1 MAAIFVS
8 YRRTDSKHPT
18 SRVHDRLRA
27 EFGKDNV
34 FKDVDNI
41 PIGSDFRTVLRDVLT
56 RCRVTLVM
64 IGPGWV
70 TAAEPDGTRRL
81 TNPADF
87 VRLELEATL
96 ARDIAVVPVLL
107 DGAAMPRPADLP
119 DSLQPICYRHAVTI
133 GDDPHF
139 DDDVA
144 RLIRG
149 LKKILEAPPPPKLP
163 TPPPPAPKAT
173 LPPPPPPPQPT
184 KPVRLARQNHPTQSD
199 YRDALRNPTAAFLDP
214 DLRGATA
221 ERNPMGVPRARSGA
235 FASVYKMTGPKGA
248 VALKLF
254 NFPNED
260 RAVRYR
266 TVADHIRS
274 LGTKKPP
281 SLVGFEYHAEGIR
294 VGDAWYPTLTMEWV
308 KGVSL
313 GEWVYQAIERKTPDT
328 AAVSG
333 MADSWVRLVRELQAA
348 RIAHGDLQHDN
359 VIVTADNKLVL
370 VDYDT
375 VCVPALAGSDPLEF
389 GKPAYQHP
397 GRPNEKLGLDLDH
410 FSAWVILIAL
420 RAVAADPQLYVRFI
434 QKAENE
440 NLLFVPQDMHDPA
453 KSELWPE
460 LLRSKDADV
469 RTWAKA
475 LRESLDKPFGQIPP
489 FDVRV

>member
-18 SRVHDRLRA
+18 GRVHDRLRA
-27 EFGKDNV
+27 EFGKENV

-41 PIGSDFRTVLRDVLT
+41 PIGSDFRTVLRDVLGK
-56 RCRVTLVM
+56 CRAVLVM

-70 TAAEPDGTRRL
+70 TAAEPDGSRRL
-81 TNPADF
+81 MNPADF

-96 ARDIAVVPVLL
+96 ARNIPVVPVLL
-107 DGAAMPRPADLP
+107 DGASMPRPADLP

-149 LKKILEAPPPPKLP
+149 LKKLLEAPPPPKP
-163 TPPPPAPKAT
+163 SAPPVAPKVT
-173 LPPPPPPPQPT
+173 QPPPPPPAKA
-184 KPVRLARQNHPTQSD
+184 KPLARQNYPTQSD
-199 YRDALRNPTAAFLDP
+199 FKDALQNPDKVFRDP
-214 DLRGATA
+214 SLRSATS
-221 ERNPMGVPRARSGA
+221 ELSPMGIPKARSGA
-235 FASVYKMTGPKGA
+235 FASVFKMTSGGNTF
-248 VALKLF
+248 ALKLF

-260 RAVRYR
+260 RAIRYHV
-266 TVADHIRS
+266 VADHLKS
-274 LGTKKPP
+274 LGTNKPA
-281 SLVGFEYHAEGIR
+281 SLVGFQYDVEGIR
-294 VGDAWYPTLTMEWV
+294 VGAGWYPTLTMDWV
-308 KGVSL
+308 KGKSL
-313 GEWVYQAIERKTPDT
+313 GEWVREQMGTVFAGKL
-328 AAVSG
+328 AVRT
-333 MADSWVRLVRELQAA
+333 MADTWVRMVQELRVA

-359 VIVTADNKLVL
+359 VMVTAGDKLVL

-375 VCVPALAGSDPLEF
+375 MCVPALVGGEQLEF

-397 GRPNEKLGLDLDH
+397 ARPNEKLSLALDH

-420 RAVAADPQLYVRFI
+420 RAIAADFQLYARFVTGSD
-434 QKAENE
+434 NE
-440 NLLFVPQDMHDPA
+440 SLLFTPQDMHDPA
-453 KSELWPE
+453 TSKLWSE

-469 RTWAKA
+469 RTWAKT
-475 LRESLDKPFGQIPP
+475 LRESLDKPFNQIPP